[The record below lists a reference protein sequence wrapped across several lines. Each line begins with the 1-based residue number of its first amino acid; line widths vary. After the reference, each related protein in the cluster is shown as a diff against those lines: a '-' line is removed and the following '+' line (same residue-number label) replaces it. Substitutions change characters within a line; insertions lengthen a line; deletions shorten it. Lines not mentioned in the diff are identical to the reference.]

1 MGENSYTVSVSNTFD
16 ADSPEDA
23 IMQMICWLQE
33 SAHCA
38 GYRVEWEAIIADMF
52 RSCSTFIDAEAII
65 RSKVDY

>member
-1 MGENSYTVSVSNTFD
+1 MAENSFTISVSNTFD
-16 ADSPEDA
+16 AESPEDA

-38 GYRVEWEAIIADMF
+38 GYRVEWESVVSDMF
-52 RSCSTFIDAEAII
+52 RTHSVFIDAEAMI